1 MSLISLVGAGKDYGI
16 RTLFSDLEL
25 HVGPRERLGLIGPNG
40 AGKSTLLKVLAGRE
54 PLDRGE
60 RRCSSKLNVVLL
72 DQEPDLDPARTVLEE
87 VFAAGGERLALL
99 REHEELSLG
108 LAADPASDTLLA
120 RLSSCNHRMD
130 SCNAWDLERDCR
142 EVLERLGIGGGSDL
156 LGRRVGEL
164 SGGNRRRVALAAALV
179 AQPEVLLLDEPTNHL
194 DAEGVEWLQGWLDRF
209 AGALVLVTHD
219 RYLLDRV
226 TRRIVAVERGEA
238 RPYEGNYA
246 TYLERRAEE
255 EASEQASAAKFRG
268 SLRREL
274 AWLRQGPKARSTKQK
289 ARLQRI
295 EAMRE
300 APTRQAKGQVSLA
313 STARRIGKQAIT
325 AEGLCVGVP
334 ASESAGESPGAG
346 VHRPAGTAIAATS
359 PQPVMTAA
367 AKAIADGAP
376 SPAESASAAEP
387 AGATRPSAQASGA
400 DAPAPRLL
408 LRDFS
413 YDFSPEDRV
422 GIIGPNGV
430 GKSSLLEVIAGRRE
444 PSAGTLELGST
455 VKLAYFD
462 QHSEV
467 LLADRAQRKVIEVVQ
482 EAASRVEVD
491 GVELSAS
498 QLLERFLFPP
508 AQQHQPVAKLS
519 GGERRRLHLC
529 RLLIEA
535 PNVLLLDEPTN
546 DLDVHTL
553 GVLEDFLED
562 FRGCVVVVSHDRWFL
577 DRTVDRLFCFRDG
590 QLERFEGNY
599 SSYLERQQVLERQQT
614 AAARADGG
622 AARAGVGGRGREAL
636 GQRTGSGA
644 SMPEA
649 AAGAADPEG
658 PAANYNHLAS
668 TKPTPPRRRSFK
680 ENREL
685 ETIERDLP
693 LWEERRRILE
703 TSLAN
708 PAGGDYSQ
716 LEALTHELAELV
728 EQIHSAEE
736 RWLELSERP
745 S

>member
-1 MSLISLVGAGKDYGI
+1 VSLISLVGAGKDYGI

-40 AGKSTLLKVLAGRE
+40 AGKSTLLRVLAGRE

-99 REHEELSLG
+99 REHEELSLA

-142 EVLERLGIGGGSDL
+142 EVLERLGIGGGSEL

-300 APTRQAKGQVSLA
+300 APTRQAKGQVSLT

-325 AEGLCVGVP
+325 AAGLCVGVP
-334 ASESAGESPGAG
+334 ASPPGGDASG
-346 VHRPAGTAIAATS
+346 PRPGR
-359 PQPVMTAA
+359 PE
-367 AKAIADGAP
+367 G
-376 SPAESASAAEP
+376 PAEPPEE
-387 AGATRPSAQASGA
+387 
-400 DAPAPRLL
+400 APHPGPDNPGPRLL

-430 GKSSLLEVIAGRRE
+430 GKSSLLEVIAGRRM

-467 LLADRAQRKVIEVVQ
+467 LLADRAQRKVIDVVQ

-546 DLDVHTL
+546 DLDVNTL

-599 SSYLERQQVLERQQT
+599 SSYLERQQ
-614 AAARADGG
+614 AAAGRPAGG
-622 AARAGVGGRGREAL
+622 AA
-636 GQRTGSGA
+636 QTGSA
-644 SMPEA
+644 
-649 AAGAADPEG
+649 
-658 PAANYNHLAS
+658 PAPSSNNRPTA
-668 TKPTPPRRRSFK
+668 KPTPPRRRSFK

-685 ETIERDLP
+685 ESIERDLP
-693 LWEERRRILE
+693 LWEERRGSLE

-708 PAGGDYSQ
+708 PSGGDYGQ
-716 LEALTHELAELV
+716 METLTHELAELV
-728 EQIHSAEE
+728 ERIHSAEE

-745 S
+745 N

>member
-1 MSLISLVGAGKDYGI
+1 VSLISLVGAGKDYGI

-40 AGKSTLLKVLAGRE
+40 AGKSTLLRVLAGRE

-72 DQEPDLDPARTVLEE
+72 DQEPDLDPTRTVLEE

-99 REHEELSLG
+99 REHEELSLA

-120 RLSSCNHRMD
+120 RLSSCNHKMD

-142 EVLERLGIGGGSDL
+142 EVLERLGIGGASDL

-209 AGALVLVTHD
+209 PGALVLVTHD

-226 TRRIVAVERGEA
+226 ARRIVAVERGEA

-325 AEGLCVGVP
+325 AEGLTVAVP
-334 ASESAGESPGAG
+334 IS
-346 VHRPAGTAIAATS
+346 
-359 PQPVMTAA
+359 TAA
-367 AKAIADGAP
+367 Q
-376 SPAESASAAEP
+376 SPAEGASSP
-387 AGATRPSAQASGA
+387 G
-400 DAPAPRLL
+400 PRML

-444 PSAGTLELGST
+444 PSAGKLELGST

-546 DLDVHTL
+546 DLDVQTL
-553 GVLEDFLED
+553 GVLEEFLED

-599 SSYLERQQVLERQQT
+599 SSYLERQQ
-614 AAARADGG
+614 
-622 AARAGVGGRGREAL
+622 
-636 GQRTGSGA
+636 
-644 SMPEA
+644 A
-649 AAGAADPEG
+649 AAGRPAGGQRAGSAASG
-658 PAANYNHLAS
+658 PAAGVVATEPEGRALAGNGRPS
-668 TKPTPPRRRSFK
+668 GQPAPPRRRSFK

-693 LWEERRRILE
+693 LWEERRRSLE
-703 TSLAN
+703 TSLAS

-716 LEALTHELAELV
+716 LESLTHELAELV
-728 EQIHSAEE
+728 ERIHGAEE

-745 S
+745 T